1 MGCNVDTGEIYKLRM
16 TVYITITPSIP
27 HVSGRILRLT
37 DESVQLRKPGETIPH
52 TATATE
58 LTIADARSGLC
69 RNPAARS
76 PVPKVIMQRVDPH
89 PGHCSPVNDLIGQSI
104 SMNLVATLAPP
115 TKSST

>member
-1 MGCNVDTGEIYKLRM
+1 MGCNVDAGDIYKLRM
-16 TVYITITPSIP
+16 TVYITITASIP

-37 DESVQLRKPGETIPH
+37 DEKIQPTKPGETVPH
-52 TATATE
+52 TATTTE
-58 LTIADARSGLC
+58 LTTADARSGLC

-76 PVPKVIMQRVDPH
+76 PVPKAITQRVDPH

-104 SMNLVATLAPP
+104 SRNVVAILAPP